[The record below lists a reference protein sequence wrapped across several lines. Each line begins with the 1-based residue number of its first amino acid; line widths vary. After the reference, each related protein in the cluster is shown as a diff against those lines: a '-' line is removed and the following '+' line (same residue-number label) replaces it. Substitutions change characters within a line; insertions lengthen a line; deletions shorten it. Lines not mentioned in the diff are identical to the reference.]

1 MFPRWRQRIGQA
13 GAFAGGP
20 VPGERVPFGH
30 RLKGTGHHLIL
41 FGKTPPSLG
50 LSAGTMGGLVVM
62 INAAE
67 G

>member
-41 FGKTPPSLG
+41 FGKTPLRLDYQLEPWVDWL
-50 LSAGTMGGLVVM
+50 
-62 INAAE
+62 
-67 G
+67 